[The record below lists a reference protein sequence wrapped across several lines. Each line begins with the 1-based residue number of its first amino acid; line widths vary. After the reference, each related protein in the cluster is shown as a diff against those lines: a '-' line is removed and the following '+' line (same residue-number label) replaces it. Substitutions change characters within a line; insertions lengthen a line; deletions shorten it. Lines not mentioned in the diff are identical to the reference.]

1 MAHAAFAARIA
12 DSCGA
17 PDALLADY
25 LIEQRLDTPGIEEP
39 LFLARARETGV
50 RVWLKCAATGAAPA
64 RRIANEAQLLRH
76 LNHPHIT
83 SLAAASAPDGAAWL
97 AYAWQAGTPLSTA
110 RLDEL
115 PQVDRVRL
123 ALDLLATVGYL
134 QGLEQPV
141 AHNHLELESLWVSSE
156 LCWLRLAQFG
166 EAVADAGAE
175 ELAAERKAAWRLALK
190 LAQPAAGAESQM
202 QAAAQGWMAQ
212 GGAEALA
219 VLLGRLKL
227 LLLEQVAQDL

>member
-17 PDALLADY
+17 PEALLADY

-39 LFLARARETGV
+39 LFLARTRETGV
-50 RVWLKCAATGAAPA
+50 RVWLKCAGTDPASA
-64 RRIANEAQLLRH
+64 RRIANEAQLLRR
-76 LNHPHIT
+76 LDHPHIT
-83 SLAAASAPDGAAWL
+83 GLATASAAGDTTWL
-97 AYAWQAGTPLSTA
+97 AYAWQAGTQFSAA
-110 RLDEL
+110 RLEGIA
-115 PQVDRVRL
+115 QVDRARL

-141 AHNHLELESLWVSSE
+141 AHNHLGLESLWVSSE
-156 LCWLRLAQFG
+156 LRWLRLAHFG
-166 EAVADAGAE
+166 EAVVDASAD
-175 ELAAERKAAWRLALK
+175 ELTAEREAAWSLALK
-190 LAQPAAGAESQM
+190 LAQPAAGAEAQL
-202 QAAAQGWMAQ
+202 QAAARDWLAQ

-219 VLLGRLKL
+219 ALLGRLKL